1 MDAVAQNA
9 VTLGL
14 TKLNALGVPPA
25 AALPTLAAALPS
37 AIPAALP
44 VTLPAALPALP
55 AGLPGV
61 ATIPV
66 ALPTSLGANIPPPG
80 VVIPPSPM
88 ATRLHHKVSYF
99 PGHHVPRLYDNIRNR
114 RTKLISFPI

>member
-44 VTLPAALPALP
+44 VTLPVTLPAALPTLP
-55 AGLPGV
+55 AVLPGV
-61 ATIPV
+61 AAIPV

-88 ATRLHHKVSYF
+88 TARLHHHKVSNCSSYHTF
-99 PGHHVPRLYDNIRNR
+99 AVKLEIDGRN
-114 RTKLISFPI
+114 

>member
-44 VTLPAALPALP
+44 VTLPVTLPASLP

-61 ATIPV
+61 PAIPV

-80 VVIPPSPM
+80 VIIPPSPM
-88 ATRLHHKVSYF
+88 AARLHHHKVSTF
-99 PGHHVPRLYDNIRNR
+99 SDHHAFINKI
-114 RTKLISFPI
+114 